1 MPLEEELPDERDPL
15 YVLVE
20 DVRVLLVAVLLVGR
34 LTVELVERVVPL
46 VERVVPLVER
56 VVLPVERVVLAV
68 ELLEVRVVLAVGEDE
83 RVTVALVERVA
94 VAVVADEAEVREAVD
109 SGVRA
114 VGAEARVAAE
124 ALRPTGAEVR
134 TPLLALRI
142 SRALVIPSLRR
153 VNERSGCCAAYSRR
167 ETPWCSS

>member
-46 VERVVPLVER
+46 VER
-56 VVLPVERVVLAV
+56 VLPVERVVLAV

-124 ALRPTGAEVR
+124 ALRPTGDEVR